1 MLDEQIWFP
10 SPTEAMADGL
20 LAMGGDLKP
29 DRLLLAYRNGIFPW
43 YNEDNPILWWSP
55 DPRFVLYPEK
65 LKISRS
71 MQQVLKKETFEYR
84 CNTSFEEVIRGCANA
99 RRSYGHGTWI
109 TDEVMEAY
117 IELHKLGHA
126 HSAECWQNGELVGGL
141 YGVRL
146 GMVFFGESMFSHAS
160 NASKVAL
167 IRYVQA
173 LREEGVK
180 LIDCQMHTAHLES
193 LGAEPMSRVLFLDLL
208 KRYIR

>member
-1 MLDEQIWFP
+1 
-10 SPTEAMADGL
+10 
-20 LAMGGDLKP
+20 
-29 DRLLLAYRNGIFPW
+29 
-43 YNEDNPILWWSP
+43 
-55 DPRFVLYPEK
+55 
-65 LKISRS
+65 
-71 MQQVLKKETFEYR
+71 
-84 CNTSFEEVIRGCANA
+84 
-99 RRSYGHGTWI
+99 
-109 TDEVMEAY
+109 
-117 IELHKLGHA
+117 
-126 HSAECWQNGELVGGL
+126 L